1 MQPAIGGKDR
11 KNMMVDRVAFKSFQP
26 HRRHMAFSIAHY
38 PSMKLLLH
46 LCMETKRLG
55 DNPRT

>member
-1 MQPAIGGKDR
+1 
-11 KNMMVDRVAFKSFQP
+11 MMVDRVAFKSFQP

-46 LCMETKRLG
+46 LCMETKHIG
-55 DNPRT
+55 DTPRT